1 MDNKCENCKR
11 FAVCMKKGE
20 PCKNYKQD
28 ECKKKIT
35 PEEYARIVNGN
46 VQYEIAVD
54 AREIMDDDRRTIVS
68 IKRRFPIVVYT
79 RRGKNVVVSAYPRI
93 VSNHESPLIGADS
106 KLHESWYGDVLSITN
121 GTQYSV
127 FDFVEFG

>member
-68 IKRRFPIVVYT
+68 IKEIPDC
-79 RRGKNVVVSAYPRI
+79 RI
-93 VSNHESPLIGADS
+93 YKER
-106 KLHESWYGDVLSITN
+106 KERCC
-121 GTQYSV
+121 
-127 FDFVEFG
+127 